1 VEKLLVSR
9 PTSQKYADA
18 LKVLKLTK
26 GQQKLLK
33 FHGRYQSRHNA
44 SATCPKLAKAADY
57 KNHGGV
63 NAAYGGLGKRIAQH
77 LGCDVPE
84 NPATF
89 IVDWISPKNGD
100 GFRCKLHPEIF
111 EALGIL
117 GCLSSEKDTMKIFPD
132 EVDESEVL
140 REGTVYKVSVN
151 AYERN
156 PQARQKCIDYYGA
169 HCDACKFDFSEH
181 YGELGEGFIHVHHLR
196 PISEIGDEYEI
207 DPVKDL
213 RPVCPNCH
221 AMIHRRSP
229 PYSIE
234 EIRMILNDCK
244 KK

>member
-1 VEKLLVSR
+1 MSR
-9 PTSQKYADA
+9 PTPQEYADT
-18 LKVLKLTK
+18 LSVMKLTE
-26 GQQKLLK
+26 GQKRLLE
-33 FHGRYQSRHNA
+33 FHSLYQSIHNVP
-44 SATCPKLAKAADY
+44 ATCPDLAKAVGY

-63 NAAYGGLGKRIAQH
+63 NSAYANLGTRIARN
-77 LGCDVPE
+77 LDWTLPV

-89 IVDWISPKNGD
+89 IVEWAQRKNSND
-100 GFRCKLHPEIF
+100 CWRCTLRPEVF
-111 EALGIL
+111 EALKIL
-117 GCLSSEKDTMKIFPD
+117 GWVTSTKAVPTNFPD
-132 EVDESEVL
+132 EVNRSEVL
-140 REGTVYKVSVN
+140 CEGAVYQVLVN

-156 PQARQKCIDYYGA
+156 PQARQKCIDHYGTQ
-169 HCDACKFDFSEH
+169 CYPCKFDFSEH
-181 YGELGEGFIHVHHLR
+181 FGELGEGFIHVHHLR

-213 RPVCPNCH
+213 CPVCPNCH